1 MNSRVFNIQ
10 LFLHGFKFLF
20 EPEQDPDLDK
30 DLDLDPETCFS
41 TSGKVKTNSPFDGKS
56 SGDAIF
62 HVLTGPRPLLPPLWR
77 RFLSSCRRCPDC
89 PTQGL
94 LVFSSFSC
102 SSSRRLV
109 SSSVRGTVSPEK
121 TIFF

>member
-1 MNSRVFNIQ
+1 M
-10 LFLHGFKFLF
+10 
-20 EPEQDPDLDK
+20 EPEPAQDPDLDK
-30 DLDLDPETCFS
+30 DLDLDPQTCFGA
-41 TSGKVKTNSPFDGKS
+41 SGKVKTNSPFDGKP

-62 HVLTGPRPLLPPLWR
+62 HVLTERRPLLPPLRR

-89 PTQGL
+89 PTKKL

-109 SSSVRGTVSPEK
+109 SSSLRGTVSPE
-121 TIFF
+121 